1 MRFFVIIFLLLFS
14 VANIIADS
22 QPPPPSKT
30 NVGSQKQEDTR
41 HINYTAH
48 ALKETPTPHSVIAVE
63 TRNPEAQITKHQKD
77 DKMPSEWWLIGL
89 TAILS
94 LATTWLVIETRR
106 LVAETALTS
115 KRQAAETKDT
125 LEISRQAAKAAQDSA
140 AGLTMIERAYVF
152 AAIRMEEWKIVVDLK
167 NHGKTPAILKSMFV
181 TRKFHPTPPQEIDTR
196 QKSMIR
202 DGVVIGS
209 DIVWPVA
216 LSPWLDDSERQM
228 LDRPDFKLFCFGVI
242 EYLDVLNQ
250 RRTTGFCWQYN
261 YQYGVGEWSIADS
274 ELNYYDR
281 DENDNKPHIPP
292 KV

>member
-1 MRFFVIIFLLLFS
+1 MRTFLITVSLPLLCVVGVCAESQSRSNQQQTIFPP
-14 VANIIADS
+14 AHTNIKNN
-22 QPPPPSKT
+22 PT
-30 NVGSQKQEDTR
+30 YGR
-41 HINYTAH
+41 YTTG
-48 ALKETPTPHSVIAVE
+48 KPTPAQEIKPVAGLVTPDNKKEKENGFSEFFNVKFTDVIVALF
-63 TRNPEAQITKHQKD
+63 TIIIGIYTYKLSDSTKKL
-77 DKMPSEWWLIGL
+77 W
-89 TAILS
+89 
-94 LATTWLVIETRR
+94 ATTE
-106 LVAETALTS
+106 ES
-115 KRQAAETKDT
+115 
-125 LEISRQAAKAAQDSA
+125 AKA
-140 AGLTMIERAYVF
+140 LPMIERAYIF
-152 AAIRMEEWKIVVDLK
+152 ATVRMEEWKIVVDLK

-181 TRKFHPTPPQEIDTR
+181 TRKFHPTPPKEIDTR

-281 DENDNKPHIPP
+281 DENYNKSHISP